1 MRKVELLSVFTGAV
15 LGEQSTPLV
24 GCLRADDQKPIRRSD
39 EEFAWAQ
46 DNTAIQ
52 DLEQSV
58 GRKNG
63 QVTHLIVDV
72 VNSSWLVLFV
82 VVRLTVFVA
91 LGGVRIQ
98 KGWLFADLPGVG
110 AG

>member
-1 MRKVELLSVFTGAV
+1 M
-15 LGEQSTPLV
+15 
-24 GCLRADDQKPIRRSD
+24 
-39 EEFAWAQ
+39 
-46 DNTAIQ
+46 
-52 DLEQSV
+52 
-58 GRKNG
+58 
-63 QVTHLIVDV
+63 THLIVAV

>member
-1 MRKVELLSVFTGAV
+1 MQCSANKALHSSVASAQMIRNLFEGPMRSSPGRRT
-15 LGEQSTPLV
+15 T
-24 GCLRADDQKPIRRSD
+24 LRSRIWNRV
-39 EEFAWAQ
+39 WA
-46 DNTAIQ
+46 
-52 DLEQSV
+52 
-58 GRKNG
+58 GKNG
-63 QVTHLIVDV
+63 QVTHLIVAV